1 MDLNDFDDFAE
12 DEEQVEE
19 QLDPN
24 NPDHA
29 FIILEREFTKTI
41 ADIEQNSQAAQYAEE
56 FNKLFE
62 ALYTNNEIRKQL
74 IERCAELEQQLAEG
88 TEKLMLATKV
98 AESDAEVITNL
109 KGKIEYSW
117 RMTDA
122 AHEREQQAQE
132 TIDNLRNQINALTA
146 ELDLKN
152 KMSSEDDEGGQQNKN
167 QESFERE
174 KEKLLGEVAQLQVK
188 LANAIGYQEEL
199 ERKNSQA
206 DLKLIDLSSQLQD
219 LANDLDKTKKQR
231 DKLEVDS
238 AELNTELVRCNGE
251 IRSLQTSV
259 QKGEN
264 MINRLQRQMDD
275 LRSLKEKLLSDLENL
290 TEKHENLHDIH
301 KELKNT
307 HEDTKK
313 HLAKTLTEN
322 KLKDDQ
328 ANKMRSEINKFSTI
342 REQYDKK
349 IVKLD
354 NDKRS
359 AWEERDLLRQ
369 IQISAQKEIQDYK
382 RQSDADKR
390 VIISMV
396 KEKELLN
403 KNILKHQ
410 GLIKEHIKLF
420 QIQQQSK
427 RKLEME
433 ISEHVR
439 EIGKQR
445 KQVSYLEKE
454 RERLVDEGLE
464 LRQKIEDTMEEI
476 KLKKAHINDLKRNLV
491 EHENKLRTQ
500 QNLFEGVRAERNNL
514 QKALQESTAECGEL
528 KNKLKVSSHQS
539 EQLKEDIAM
548 KEQELIREENI
559 LRKITKDKENLRV
572 ELDNS
577 LSTIKELKNEILEM
591 KTEEKRLHKVISE
604 SDRKIKELT
613 KDLETLMNERDIL
626 GSQLVRRNDELALL
640 YEKIR
645 ILQSTLQ
652 RGEAHYERR
661 LEDIRLLKVEV
672 KRLRQEKLLLTKSI
686 TNMTDLRQ
694 EVFHLERDLTR
705 ESLKCRA
712 LEEELQNPL
721 NIHRWR
727 KLEGSDPD
735 VLELLKKVQLL
746 QKRLLHQTSEGV
758 ERERQLKEAEKLYT
772 NLKQIMSKQP
782 GPTIQEDLNKT
793 RKALTLRG
801 NKLKCLVSELNM
813 TELQAI
819 EYKDDLDKVREELK
833 EVKKKYLIE
842 KKAHQKDI
850 DTLKTLENKHNQ
862 MPNIVPIKFTGGG
875 FKMSVTNNEQF

>member
-1 MDLNDFDDFAE
+1 MDLDEFDDFG
-12 DEEQVEE
+12 DEEEQEEE

-29 FIILEREFTKTI
+29 FILLEREFTKTI
-41 ADIEQNSQAAQYAEE
+41 ADIEQNAQAAQYAEE

-62 ALYTNNEIRKQL
+62 ALYTHNETRKQL
-74 IERCAELEQQLAEG
+74 TQRCAELEEQLAGG
-88 TEKLMLATKV
+88 TEKLIIATKI
-98 AESDAEVITNL
+98 AEGDAEVIASL

-132 TIDNLRNQINALTA
+132 IIDNLRSQISALVA
-146 ELDLKN
+146 ELDFKN
-152 KMSSEDDEGGQQNKN
+152 KMSSEDDGGGQQSKN
-167 QESFERE
+167 QESLERE
-174 KEKLLGEVAQLQVK
+174 KEKLMGEIGQLQVK

-199 ERKNSQA
+199 ERKNSHA
-206 DLKLIDLSSQLQD
+206 DLKIIDLSSQLQD
-219 LANDLDKTKKQR
+219 LANDFDKTKKQR
-231 DKLEVDS
+231 DKLEGEAV
-238 AELNTELVRCNGE
+238 ELNNELSRCNGE
-251 IRSLQTSV
+251 VRSLQSTV
-259 QKGEN
+259 QKGETF
-264 MINRLQRQMDD
+264 INRLERQIDD
-275 LRSLKEKLLSDLENL
+275 LKNLKEKLSSDLENL
-290 TEKHENLHDIH
+290 TDKYENLQDVH
-301 KELKNT
+301 KQLKNT
-307 HEDTKK
+307 QDDTKK
-313 HLAKTLTEN
+313 QLGKAMMEN

-328 ANKMRSEINKFSTI
+328 AVKMRSEINKFVTI

-349 IVKLD
+349 IVKLEC
-354 NDKRS
+354 DKRA
-359 AWEERDLLRQ
+359 AWDERDALRQ
-369 IQISAQKEIQDYK
+369 IQISTQKEIQQYK
-382 RQSDADKR
+382 RQSDVDKR
-390 VIISMV
+390 TMDSMV
-396 KEKELLN
+396 KEKDLLN

-410 GLIKEHIKLF
+410 DLIKEHIKLF
-420 QIQQQSK
+420 KIQEQTK
-427 RKLEME
+427 KKLELE
-433 ISEHVR
+433 IGEQVQ

-454 RERLVDEGLE
+454 RDRLVDEGLE
-464 LRQKIEDTMEEI
+464 LTQKIEDTMEEI
-476 KLKKAHINDLKRNLV
+476 KLKKTQIYDLKKSLAEND
-491 EHENKLRTQ
+491 NKLRIQ

-514 QKALQESTAECGEL
+514 QKALQESAAECGEL

-559 LRKITKDKENLRV
+559 LRKITKDKENLRI
-572 ELDNS
+572 ELDNA
-577 LSTIKELKNEILEM
+577 LEAVKQLKEEIVEM
-591 KTEEKRLHKVISE
+591 KTEEKRLHKVIFE
-604 SDRKIKELT
+604 SDKRIKELT
-613 KDLETLMNERDIL
+613 KDLDTLMNERDIL

-661 LEDIRLLKVEV
+661 LEDIRLLKIEV

-694 EVFHLERDLTR
+694 EIFHMERDLTR
-705 ESLKCRA
+705 ERLKCRA

-735 VLELLKKVQLL
+735 VLDLLKKIQLL
-746 QKRLLHQTSEGV
+746 QKRLLNQTSEAV

-772 NLKQIMSKQP
+772 NLKQIMAKQP
-782 GPTIQEDLNKT
+782 SPTIQEDLNKT

-813 TELQAI
+813 TELQSI
-819 EYKDDLDKVREELK
+819 EYKEDLDKVREELK

-842 KKAHQKDI
+842 KKAHQKDL
-850 DTLKTLENKHNQ
+850 DALKTLESKHNQ

-875 FKMSVTNNEQF
+875 FKMSVTTNEQF